1 MYINDRHPET
11 SSRPTFVKLVS
22 DLSQV
27 DIELLSSPLSNED
40 KTCSP
45 ESPVLGGL
53 LDTGHKLYIEL
64 ENVSVR
70 YLFLILKIYTNI
82 ISIYFLLLK

>member
-27 DIELLSSPLSNED
+27 DVKLLSSPWSNEN
-40 KTCSP
+40 KSCIP
-45 ESPVLGGL
+45 EIPVLGGP
-53 LDTGHKLYIEL
+53 LDTGHNLYIDL
-64 ENVSVR
+64 QR
-70 YLFLILKIYTNI
+70 MYM
-82 ISIYFLLLK
+82 

>member
-27 DIELLSSPLSNED
+27 DVKLLSSPLSNED
-40 KTCSP
+40 KICSP
-45 ESPVLGGL
+45 KSPVLGGP
-53 LDTGHKLYIEL
+53 LDTGHNLYIDL
-64 ENVSVR
+64 QR
-70 YLFLILKIYTNI
+70 IYM
-82 ISIYFLLLK
+82 

>member
-27 DIELLSSPLSNED
+27 DVDLLSSPLSNEN
-40 KTCSP
+40 KICIP
-45 ESPVLGGL
+45 ESPVLGGP
-53 LDTGHKLYIEL
+53 LDTGHNLYIDL
-64 ENVSVR
+64 QR
-70 YLFLILKIYTNI
+70 MYM
-82 ISIYFLLLK
+82 

>member
-27 DIELLSSPLSNED
+27 DVELLSSPLSNED
-40 KTCSP
+40 KSCNP
-45 ESPVLGGL
+45 EGLVLGGPL
-53 LDTGHKLYIEL
+53 NTGDNLYIDL
-64 ENVSVR
+64 QKM
-70 YLFLILKIYTNI
+70 YL
-82 ISIYFLLLK
+82 

>member
-22 DLSQV
+22 DLSQADV
-27 DIELLSSPLSNED
+27 KLLSSPLSSED

-45 ESPVLGGL
+45 ESSVLGAS
-53 LDTGHKLYIEL
+53 LDTGHNLYIDL
-64 ENVSVR
+64 QKM
-70 YLFLILKIYTNI
+70 YM
-82 ISIYFLLLK
+82 

>member
-22 DLSQV
+22 DLSQADV
-27 DIELLSSPLSNED
+27 KLLSSRLSNED

-45 ESPVLGGL
+45 ESPECPILGGP
-53 LDTGHKLYIEL
+53 LDTGDNLYIDL
-64 ENVSVR
+64 QR
-70 YLFLILKIYTNI
+70 MYHY
-82 ISIYFLLLK
+82 